1 MKKVTLIF
9 SILFI
14 SMSVSYVWPSL
25 VFTTEI
31 TKSDELIN
39 YLYKEVPELNNLAN
53 EIKEKSKG
61 AVRLTIY
68 VAGEP
73 NKSSQ
78 NKYDRE
84 YYTIYIGESHKTHN
98 VNIYWLL
105 IHKDTK
111 EILFHDIAEDEYIPL
126 KVWRRRNRK

>member
-1 MKKVTLIF
+1 MKKVIVIF

-14 SMSVSYVWPSL
+14 LMSVSYVWPSL
-25 VFTTEI
+25 VFTAEI

-39 YLYKEVPELNNLAN
+39 YLYKEVPELNKLAN
-53 EIKEKSKG
+53 EIEKKSKG
-61 AVRLTIY
+61 AVRLIIY

-73 NKSSQ
+73 NKNSQ
-78 NKYDRE
+78 NRYDRE
-84 YYTIYIGESHKTHN
+84 YYAMYVGENHKTHN

-111 EILFHDIAEDEYIPL
+111 EILFHDIAEEEYIPL
-126 KVWRRRNRK
+126 KVWRSRNKK